1 MLTYK
6 VDPPSRG
13 ALPKDRASGG
23 VRLADPRF
31 YFFYFFFCLFFEL
44 TKSSVGNNWYTH
56 NQTKSVISHS

>member
-31 YFFYFFFCLFFEL
+31 FLFFLFFLFFFLFIF
-44 TKSSVGNNWYTH
+44 
-56 NQTKSVISHS
+56 

>member
-13 ALPKDRASGG
+13 ALPKDRARQVGAYG
-23 VRLADPRF
+23 WPTPG
-31 YFFYFFFCLFFEL
+31 FFFFFCLFFEL
-44 TKSSVGNNWYTH
+44 TKGSVGNNWYTH